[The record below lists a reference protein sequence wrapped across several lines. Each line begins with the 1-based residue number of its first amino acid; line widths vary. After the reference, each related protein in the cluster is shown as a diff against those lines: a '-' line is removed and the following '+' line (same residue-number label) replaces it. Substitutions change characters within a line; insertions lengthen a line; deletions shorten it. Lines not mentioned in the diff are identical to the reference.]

1 LVVAVFYVDL
11 IELKVFDHV
20 GIGWLQ
26 YLVYAPMVAGV
37 LYFPNPNHYLL
48 HILILSAARHLV
60 GQVMISLSRWPYLIR
75 NHEIQRKGVTFEAVD
90 HSSTW

>member
-37 LYFPNPNHYLL
+37 LYFP
-48 HILILSAARHLV
+48 SRGSFQHLV
-60 GQVMISLSRWPYLIR
+60 S
-75 NHEIQRKGVTFEAVD
+75 
-90 HSSTW
+90 